1 MSETSPA
8 RPEDGRG
15 ILELA
20 SRIAVFSPAE
30 KACVEELWNEYLS
43 RGEVSGYFFLAHRD
57 NGHVLGYACYGP
69 RALTSSAFDLFW
81 IAVDPD
87 LQGRGIGRVLVS
99 RVEAEVQAA
108 GGTLLLVETSGKPAY
123 EPTRRF
129 YESCGY
135 HRQAV
140 IRDFYAAGDDLVIFT
155 KYFLM

>member
-15 ILELA
+15 ILELT
-20 SRIAVFSPAE
+20 SRIAVFNPAE
-30 KACVEELWNEYLS
+30 KACVEELWNEYLN
-43 RGEVSGYFFLAHRD
+43 RGEASGYHFLAYQD

-69 RALTSSAFDLFW
+69 HALTSGAFDLFW

-87 LQGRGIGRVLVS
+87 LRGRGVGHALMS
-99 RVEAEVQAA
+99 QVEAEVQSA
-108 GGTLLLVETSGKPAY
+108 GGTLLMVETSGTPDY
-123 EPTRRF
+123 EPARRF

-135 HRQAV
+135 HSQAV

-155 KYFLM
+155 KYFPV

>member
-8 RPEDGRG
+8 RPGDGRG
-15 ILELA
+15 ILELT

-43 RGEVSGYFFLAHRD
+43 RGEASGYHFLACQD

-69 RALTSSAFDLFW
+69 HALTSSAFDLFW
-81 IAVDPD
+81 IAVDPY
-87 LQGRGIGRVLVS
+87 LQGRGIGHMLMS
-99 RVEAEVQAA
+99 QVEAKVQAA

-135 HRQAV
+135 HSQAV
-140 IRDFYAAGDDLVIFT
+140 IRDFYATGDDLVIFT
-155 KYFLM
+155 KYLPV